1 MTSSKGPSISTD
13 EKPPVLFK
21 GGYDAWKNQFIDFID
36 RNVLGD
42 YIRKSLKE
50 GIMTP
55 PTKLLTLAGENGQDE
70 QREYKLPL
78 DMYSGE
84 QRKRHE
90 ADKLA
95 RSFLMEG
102 MSKEISKEIFF
113 TLDIKD
119 ATGKL
124 FWEHI
129 EKIETGPKLF
139 SRVKFLE
146 FENSELKEKISA
158 LNAQIQKLDSV
169 ENNENVNDLES
180 TNVDLQ
186 KKISDLEKKMD
197 KERSEFEIEKKA
209 FIKKFSDFSRK
220 CADEKKAVE
229 LKCLRL
235 SQKVSEFEKVIIL
248 EREKFV
254 KEKKEIEQKNVGF
267 FKEISGQRNNA
278 EKGFKEERSVFEAEI
293 KKLTAK
299 LSELSEKA
307 LKEQKTKSEFTKK
320 IDLLVQERDNFAS
333 MIKVLEKSV
342 SRSNQK
348 PVSSQSSVKSFDQIR
363 KTNLFYDR
371 NIDGSGTRP
380 RRRRYKDEELV
391 WKKKPVEDELKE
403 RKSCVHASNAKKN
416 KSSKGK
422 PDHIYSRDQLLRLSG
437 GVKVERCFKDHIFMT
452 LSLTSRDV
460 RLYSK
465 VVYCWELKNLPSM
478 VNAAGSE
485 LLLLEDFKVNTAS
498 RINTASQ
505 KLILVENSSLTSGIR
520 AKLSQK
526 HLFIMENLTES
537 SSTLVSKVPMLKP
550 SEFDMWKIR
559 IRKYILLTDY
569 SMWDIIENGPS
580 EAGRIG
586 PDGKRPPPKTDG
598 ERKIRQTEMKALS
611 TLLLSIPNEYQHQ
624 FCNCTDAQILWNALE
639 KRFAGTKS
647 IKRNQ
652 RDVLKQQYE
661 NFTSSKNESMTQ
673 TFDRFNKLI
682 GELATVGVK
691 MEQDDVNRKF
701 LRSLGDEWTM
711 YTVSYR
717 QSDNLEEKEL
727 DDLYNDLRVFE
738 TEVETKKKPTGYIH
752 NAALLS
758 ASTDTTANPEAVS
771 TASGVS
777 SEKGTETIFEAFL
790 SSHSNNSL
798 INDDLDQ
805 LHPDDLEEMDIK
817 WQMAMLSMRVKKF
830 IKRTGRN
837 NFSQRREN
845 GASFDKT
852 KVECYKCHMKGHF
865 ARECRSVVPNNN
877 HQQAQN
883 GGYNQNKNP
892 AQALVS
898 QQGMGFDWSDQAEEA
913 IQNQALMAEVSDL
926 PSEIRK
932 GQKRLC
938 LIVERFEEQIKGF
951 QANEL
956 QHSYDTN
963 YWKWEKNELE
973 TKLSKSLEESDRL
986 KEELSKVKLDI
997 EKFSYASKAMDSLL
1011 KAQIHD
1017 KMKPG
1022 IGYNNTPPPYNN
1034 NYISPTSDLLETKEK
1049 KDLSEKAFKIDPLD
1063 EVVIKDLTE
1072 KEASEYRYNDVSKE
1086 IPLENN
1092 IITNEGCGK
1101 ILVKSKEIEKTKGK
1115 DNKVHYKQT
1124 TVVNPGSCKQ
1134 CACSKAK
1141 SLNSG
1146 LKRGNQRNWNN
1157 QWAQKQGVDL
1167 SKINRP
1173 KPCFICGKLN
1183 HLAKYCFFNPT
1194 NQQMTFQRFVQKPVG
1209 YRKDGKKHVIKKHG
1223 ESKGPMKKKILK
1235 ASVKMWVPRST
1246 KTVSTADR
1254 VSAAGSITAA
1264 TCVSTAENINAAN
1277 TVSTSSKVNT
1287 AKTVTAANTVT
1298 TSNKVS
1304 TAKHASAAKAVS
1316 TSKTSTV
1323 SSKNVSKPIIV
1334 TKYSKNEELKFK
1346 NLGNQQ
1352 LKGKSIW
1359 HVDSGCSRHMTSNM
1373 SCLQD
1378 FKHINGGH
1386 VAFGDNLTGGK
1397 ISGKGNVTKG
1407 KMTFEDVY
1415 YVDQLKYNLLS
1426 VSQVCDKQ
1434 HSILF
1439 TNTECM
1445 ILAPGFKVVDE
1456 SMILLRTPRKDNV
1469 YCLDM
1474 DNVDSDSSLNC
1485 LVSKSSVDESSLWHR
1500 RMCHINFKTMNK
1512 LVKNNLVRGLPSK
1525 LFSCDDHCVACIKG
1539 KQHKTSHKTKEINS
1553 ISSCLQLLHMDL
1565 FGPTNVM
1572 SIGKKSYCLVIVD
1585 DYSRF
1590 TWVYFLRTKDETSG
1604 LIKSFILRI
1613 ENQTNQKVKVIRSD
1627 NGTEFKNLDLNTF
1640 CEEKGIERQYSA
1652 PRTPQKNGVAER
1664 RNRTLIEAARSLLAD
1679 SKLPITFWAEAVNTA
1694 CYVQNRVLVVK
1705 PKNKTPYELLNKRK
1719 PFIGF
1724 FKPFG
1729 CPCIILNTKSHLGK
1743 FDSKADDG
1751 LLVGYSSQSKAY
1763 RVFNSSSRIIEE
1775 NDNVKSNENTPNPIG
1790 TGPQW
1795 LFDIDSLTNSF
1806 GFSSDYAGSG
1816 SGGSG
1821 TTQVQESIS
1830 KSVIFPIPT
1839 VNSVEDCEK
1848 EPSTRPSQSEEEIR
1862 DEETQENKESEVAA
1876 ENTSVELHDSN
1887 LEAGLNE
1894 EPSHNTRVQ
1903 KNHPPQLVIGDISSP
1918 MMTRHQSRLQ
1928 EMQDQQHTVLSCFLS
1943 QLEPKKAHDAMKES
1957 SWIEAM
1963 QEELLQNKRD
1973 ERGIVIRN
1981 KARLVAQGYTQ
1992 EEGIDYEEVFAP
2004 VARIEAIILF
2014 LAYASYMNFKF
2025 YQVDVKSAF
2034 LYGSIEEEVYVCQP
2048 PGFENPSYP
2057 DRVYKLK
2064 KALYGLHQAPRAW
2077 YDTLSSYLLENGFER
2092 GVIDKTLF
2100 IKRKKKDIL
2109 LVQIYVD
2116 DIIFGSTRDNMCKE
2130 FEELMH
2136 QRFKMSSMGE
2146 LTFFLGLQVQ
2156 QKSDGIFICQSKYV
2170 QDILTKFGFSDSKP
2184 AITPME
2190 THKQITAD
2198 LEGEDMDVHHY
2209 RSMIGSLMYLTASR
2223 PDIMFPVCVCA
2234 RFQVRPK
2241 QSHFQAVKRIFR
2253 YLKGQP
2259 RLGLWYPHDS
2269 PFDLIAYSDS
2279 DLGGANL
2286 DRKSTS
2292 GGCQFLGARL
2302 VSWQCKKQTTMSTS
2316 TTEAEYIAAASC
2328 CSQVLWIQNQMLD
2341 YGVTF
2346 LHTPIFI
2353 DNSSAIS
2360 IVNNPVKHSKTK
2372 HIEIR
2377 YHFIRDC
2384 NEKKLIQVVKVHTDN
2399 QFADLFTK
2407 AFDVGRFTFLVTS
2420 VGMINSE

>member
-1 MTSSKGPSISTD
+1 
-13 EKPPVLFK
+13 
-21 GGYDAWKNQFIDFID
+21 
-36 RNVLGD
+36 
-42 YIRKSLKE
+42 
-50 GIMTP
+50 
-55 PTKLLTLAGENGQDE
+55 
-70 QREYKLPL
+70 
-78 DMYSGE
+78 
-84 QRKRHE
+84 
-90 ADKLA
+90 
-95 RSFLMEG
+95 
-102 MSKEISKEIFF
+102 
-113 TLDIKD
+113 
-119 ATGKL
+119 
-124 FWEHI
+124 
-129 EKIETGPKLF
+129 
-139 SRVKFLE
+139 
-146 FENSELKEKISA
+146 
-158 LNAQIQKLDSV
+158 
-169 ENNENVNDLES
+169 
-180 TNVDLQ
+180 
-186 KKISDLEKKMD
+186 
-197 KERSEFEIEKKA
+197 
-209 FIKKFSDFSRK
+209 
-220 CADEKKAVE
+220 
-229 LKCLRL
+229 
-235 SQKVSEFEKVIIL
+235 
-248 EREKFV
+248 
-254 KEKKEIEQKNVGF
+254 
-267 FKEISGQRNNA
+267 
-278 EKGFKEERSVFEAEI
+278 
-293 KKLTAK
+293 
-299 LSELSEKA
+299 
-307 LKEQKTKSEFTKK
+307 
-320 IDLLVQERDNFAS
+320 
-333 MIKVLEKSV
+333 
-342 SRSNQK
+342 
-348 PVSSQSSVKSFDQIR
+348 
-363 KTNLFYDR
+363 
-371 NIDGSGTRP
+371 
-380 RRRRYKDEELV
+380 
-391 WKKKPVEDELKE
+391 
-403 RKSCVHASNAKKN
+403 
-416 KSSKGK
+416 
-422 PDHIYSRDQLLRLSG
+422 
-437 GVKVERCFKDHIFMT
+437 
-452 LSLTSRDV
+452 
-460 RLYSK
+460 
-465 VVYCWELKNLPSM
+465 
-478 VNAAGSE
+478 
-485 LLLLEDFKVNTAS
+485 
-498 RINTASQ
+498 
-505 KLILVENSSLTSGIR
+505 
-520 AKLSQK
+520 
-526 HLFIMENLTES
+526 MENLTES

-559 IRKYILLTDY
+559 IRQYILLIDY

-611 TLLLSIPNEYQHQ
+611 TLLLAIPNEYQHQ
-624 FCNCTDAQILWNALE
+624 FCNCTDAQILWNALQ

-661 NFTSSKNESMTQ
+661 NFTPSKNESMTQ

-738 TEVETKKKPTGYIH
+738 TEVEIKKKPTGYVH

-771 TASGVS
+771 TTSGVS

-837 NFSQRREN
+837 NFSQIRED
-845 GASFDKT
+845 GAGFDKT

-883 GGYNQNKNP
+883 GGYTQNKNP

-926 PSEIRK
+926 PSEVISNLCTKSCIDTVKRYRDHN
-932 GQKRLC
+932 QSMCDDLKRLEKDRRDYV

-963 YWKWEKNELE
+963 DWKWEKNELE

-997 EKFSYASKAMDSLL
+997 EKFSCASKAMDSLL

-1049 KDLSEKAFKIDPLD
+1049 KDLSE
-1063 EVVIKDLTE
+1063 VVIKDLTE
-1072 KEASEYRYNDVSKE
+1072 KEASEYRDNDVSKE

-1101 ILVKSKEIEKTKGK
+1101 IWVKSKEIEKTKGK

-1134 CACSKAK
+1134 CDCSKAK

-1183 HLAKYCFFNPT
+1183 HLAKYCFFNPI

-1209 YRKDGKKHVIKKHG
+1209 YRKAGKKHV
-1223 ESKGPMKKKILK
+1223 
-1235 ASVKMWVPRST
+1235 
-1246 KTVSTADR
+1246 
-1254 VSAAGSITAA
+1254 
-1264 TCVSTAENINAAN
+1264 
-1277 TVSTSSKVNT
+1277 NT
-1287 AKTVTAANTVT
+1287 ANTVTAANTVT
-1298 TSNKVS
+1298 TANKVS

-1316 TSKTSTV
+1316 TSKTSTA
-1323 SSKNVSKPIIV
+1323 SSTNVSKPIIV

-1359 HVDSGCSRHMTSNM
+1359 HVDSGCSRHMTGNM

-1426 VSQVCDKQ
+1426 VSQV
-1434 HSILF
+1434 
-1439 TNTECM
+1439 
-1445 ILAPGFKVVDE
+1445 VDE

-1474 DNVDSDSSLNC
+1474 DNVYSDSSLNC
-1485 LVSKSSVDESSLWHR
+1485 LVSKASVDESSLWHR
-1500 RMCHINFKTMNK
+1500 RMCHMNFKTMNK
-1512 LVKNNLVRGLPSK
+1512 LVKNNLVKGLPSK
-1525 LFSCDDHCVACIKG
+1525 VFSCDDHCVACLKG

-1553 ISSCLQLLHMDL
+1553 ISSCLLLLHMDL

-1640 CEEKGIERQYSA
+1640 CEEKGIERQYRA
-1652 PRTPQKNGVAER
+1652 PRTPQQNGVAER
-1664 RNRTLIEAARSLLAD
+1664 RNRTLIEYARSLLAD
-1679 SKLPITFWAEAVNTA
+1679 SKLPITFWAKAVNTA

-1729 CPCIILNTKSHLGK
+1729 CPCTILNTKSHLGK

-1751 LLVGYSSQSKAY
+1751 FLVGYSSQSKAY

-1775 NDNVKSNENTPNPIG
+1775 SDNVKCNENTPNPIG
-1790 TGPQW
+1790 SGPQW

-1806 GFSSDYAGSG
+1806 GFSSDDYAGSG
-1816 SGGSG
+1816 CGGSG
-1821 TTQVQESIS
+1821 TRQVQESIS

-1839 VNSVEDCEK
+1839 VNSFEDCEK
-1848 EPSTRPSQSEEEIR
+1848 EPSTGPSQSEEESR

-1876 ENTSVELHDSN
+1876 ENTSVELNDSN

-1894 EPSHNTRVQ
+1894 EPSHNTRVP

-1943 QLEPKKAHDAMKES
+1943 QLEPKKAQDAMKES

-1963 QEELLQNKRD
+1963 QEELLQFKLQDVWDLVDLPKGHRAISTKWIFRNKRD

-2004 VARIEAIILF
+2004 MARIEAIRLF
-2014 LAYASYMNFKF
+2014 LAYASYMNFKV
-2025 YQVDVKSAF
+2025 YQMDVKSAF

-2048 PGFENPSYP
+2048 PGFEHPNYP

-2064 KALYGLHQAPRAW
+2064 KTLYGLHQAPRAW

-2116 DIIFGSTRDNMCKE
+2116 DIIFGSTRDKMCKE

-2184 AITPME
+2184 ASTPME

-2209 RSMIGSLMYLTASR
+2209 RSMIGSLMYLTTSR
-2223 PDIMFPVCVCA
+2223 PGIMFLVCVCA

-2253 YLKGQP
+2253 YLKGKP

-2269 PFDLIAYSDS
+2269 PFVLIAYSDS

-2292 GGCQFLGARL
+2292 GGC
-2302 VSWQCKKQTTMSTS
+2302 
-2316 TTEAEYIAAASC
+2316 
-2328 CSQVLWIQNQMLD
+2328 
-2341 YGVTF
+2341 
-2346 LHTPIFI
+2346 
-2353 DNSSAIS
+2353 
-2360 IVNNPVKHSKTK
+2360 
-2372 HIEIR
+2372 
-2377 YHFIRDC
+2377 
-2384 NEKKLIQVVKVHTDN
+2384 
-2399 QFADLFTK
+2399 
-2407 AFDVGRFTFLVTS
+2407 
-2420 VGMINSE
+2420 

>member
-1 MTSSKGPSISTD
+1 
-13 EKPPVLFK
+13 
-21 GGYDAWKNQFIDFID
+21 
-36 RNVLGD
+36 
-42 YIRKSLKE
+42 
-50 GIMTP
+50 
-55 PTKLLTLAGENGQDE
+55 
-70 QREYKLPL
+70 
-78 DMYSGE
+78 
-84 QRKRHE
+84 
-90 ADKLA
+90 
-95 RSFLMEG
+95 
-102 MSKEISKEIFF
+102 
-113 TLDIKD
+113 
-119 ATGKL
+119 
-124 FWEHI
+124 
-129 EKIETGPKLF
+129 
-139 SRVKFLE
+139 
-146 FENSELKEKISA
+146 
-158 LNAQIQKLDSV
+158 
-169 ENNENVNDLES
+169 
-180 TNVDLQ
+180 
-186 KKISDLEKKMD
+186 
-197 KERSEFEIEKKA
+197 
-209 FIKKFSDFSRK
+209 
-220 CADEKKAVE
+220 
-229 LKCLRL
+229 
-235 SQKVSEFEKVIIL
+235 
-248 EREKFV
+248 
-254 KEKKEIEQKNVGF
+254 
-267 FKEISGQRNNA
+267 
-278 EKGFKEERSVFEAEI
+278 
-293 KKLTAK
+293 
-299 LSELSEKA
+299 
-307 LKEQKTKSEFTKK
+307 
-320 IDLLVQERDNFAS
+320 
-333 MIKVLEKSV
+333 
-342 SRSNQK
+342 
-348 PVSSQSSVKSFDQIR
+348 
-363 KTNLFYDR
+363 
-371 NIDGSGTRP
+371 
-380 RRRRYKDEELV
+380 
-391 WKKKPVEDELKE
+391 
-403 RKSCVHASNAKKN
+403 
-416 KSSKGK
+416 
-422 PDHIYSRDQLLRLSG
+422 
-437 GVKVERCFKDHIFMT
+437 
-452 LSLTSRDV
+452 
-460 RLYSK
+460 
-465 VVYCWELKNLPSM
+465 M

-485 LLLLEDFKVNTAS
+485 LLLLEDFK
-498 RINTASQ
+498 SQ
-505 KLILVENSSLTSGIR
+505 TSLILTSGIR

-559 IRKYILLTDY
+559 IRQYILLTDY

-586 PDGKRPPPKTDG
+586 PDRKRPPPKTDG
-598 ERKIRQTEMKALS
+598 EKKMRQTEMKALS
-611 TLLLSIPNEYQHQ
+611 TLLLAIPNEYQHQ

-639 KRFAGTKS
+639 KRFVGTKS

-691 MEQDDVNRKF
+691 MEQDDINRKF

-771 TASGVS
+771 TASGVNP
-777 SEKGTETIFEAFL
+777 EKGTETIFEAFL

-837 NFSQRREN
+837 NFSQRRED
-845 GASFDKT
+845 GAGFDKT

-877 HQQAQN
+877 PQQAQN

-926 PSEIRK
+926 PSEVISNLCTKSCIDTVKRYRDHN
-932 GQKRLC
+932 QSMCDDLKRLEKDRRDYV

-1034 NYISPTSDLLETKEK
+1034 NYISPTSDLLETNKK

-1072 KEASEYRYNDVSKE
+1072 KEASENRDNDVSKE

-1101 ILVKSKEIEKTKGK
+1101 IWVKSKEIEKTKGK

-1124 TVVNPGSCKQ
+1124 TIVNPGSCKQ
-1134 CACSKAK
+1134 CDCSKAK

-1146 LKRGNQRNWNN
+1146 LKRGNQRNCNN
-1157 QWAQKQGVDL
+1157 QWAQKQGVDM

-1183 HLAKYCFFNPT
+1183 HLAKYCFFNPI
-1194 NQQMTFQRFVQKPVG
+1194 NQQMTFQRSVQKPVG

-1235 ASVKMWVPRST
+1235 ESIKMWVPRST
-1246 KTVSTADR
+1246 KTVSTTDR

-1264 TCVSTAENINAAN
+1264 TCVSTAENINVAN

-1287 AKTVTAANTVT
+1287 ANTVTAANTVT
-1298 TSNKVS
+1298 TSNKAS
-1304 TAKHASAAKAVS
+1304 TAKHSNAAKAVS
-1316 TSKTSTV
+1316 TSKTSTT

-1352 LKGKSIW
+1352 LKRKSIW
-1359 HVDSGCSRHMTSNM
+1359 HVDSGCYRHMTGNM

-1378 FKHINGGH
+1378 FKHINGGR

-1469 YCLDM
+1469 YRLDM

-1485 LVSKSSVDESSLWHR
+1485 LVSKASVDESSLWHR
-1500 RMCHINFKTMNK
+1500 RMCHMNFKTMNK

-1525 LFSCDDHCVACIKG
+1525 VFSCDDHCVACLKG

-1553 ISSCLQLLHMDL
+1553 ISSCLQLLHLDL

-1627 NGTEFKNLDLNTF
+1627 NGTEFKNFDLNTF

-1652 PRTPQKNGVAER
+1652 PRTPQQNGVAER

-1729 CPCIILNTKSHLGK
+1729 CPCTILNTKSHLGK

-1751 LLVGYSSQSKAY
+1751 FLVGYSSQSKAY
-1763 RVFNSSSRIIEE
+1763 RVFNTSSRIIEE
-1775 NDNVKSNENTPNPIG
+1775 SDNVKCNENTPNPIG

-1806 GFSSDYAGSG
+1806 SFRSDDYAGSG
-1816 SGGSG
+1816 CGGSE

-1839 VNSVEDCEK
+1839 VNSFEDCKK
-1848 EPSTRPSQSEEEIR
+1848 EPSTGPSQSEEESR

-1876 ENTSVELHDSN
+1876 ENTSVELNDSN
-1887 LEAGLNE
+1887 LEVGLNE

-1903 KNHPPQLVIGDISSP
+1903 KNHPPQLVIGDITSP

-1928 EMQDQQHTVLSCFLS
+1928 EMQDQQHTVLTCFLS

-1963 QEELLQNKRD
+1963 QEELLQFKLQDVWDLVDLPKGHRAIGTKWIFRNKRD

-1992 EEGIDYEEVFAP
+1992 EEGIDYE
-2004 VARIEAIILF
+2004 
-2014 LAYASYMNFKF
+2014 
-2025 YQVDVKSAF
+2025 
-2034 LYGSIEEEVYVCQP
+2034 
-2048 PGFENPSYP
+2048 
-2057 DRVYKLK
+2057 
-2064 KALYGLHQAPRAW
+2064 
-2077 YDTLSSYLLENGFER
+2077 
-2092 GVIDKTLF
+2092 
-2100 IKRKKKDIL
+2100 
-2109 LVQIYVD
+2109 
-2116 DIIFGSTRDNMCKE
+2116 
-2130 FEELMH
+2130 
-2136 QRFKMSSMGE
+2136 
-2146 LTFFLGLQVQ
+2146 
-2156 QKSDGIFICQSKYV
+2156 
-2170 QDILTKFGFSDSKP
+2170 
-2184 AITPME
+2184 
-2190 THKQITAD
+2190 
-2198 LEGEDMDVHHY
+2198 
-2209 RSMIGSLMYLTASR
+2209 
-2223 PDIMFPVCVCA
+2223 
-2234 RFQVRPK
+2234 
-2241 QSHFQAVKRIFR
+2241 
-2253 YLKGQP
+2253 
-2259 RLGLWYPHDS
+2259 
-2269 PFDLIAYSDS
+2269 
-2279 DLGGANL
+2279 
-2286 DRKSTS
+2286 
-2292 GGCQFLGARL
+2292 
-2302 VSWQCKKQTTMSTS
+2302 
-2316 TTEAEYIAAASC
+2316 
-2328 CSQVLWIQNQMLD
+2328 
-2341 YGVTF
+2341 
-2346 LHTPIFI
+2346 
-2353 DNSSAIS
+2353 
-2360 IVNNPVKHSKTK
+2360 
-2372 HIEIR
+2372 
-2377 YHFIRDC
+2377 
-2384 NEKKLIQVVKVHTDN
+2384 
-2399 QFADLFTK
+2399 
-2407 AFDVGRFTFLVTS
+2407 
-2420 VGMINSE
+2420 

>member
-1 MTSSKGPSISTD
+1 
-13 EKPPVLFK
+13 
-21 GGYDAWKNQFIDFID
+21 
-36 RNVLGD
+36 
-42 YIRKSLKE
+42 
-50 GIMTP
+50 
-55 PTKLLTLAGENGQDE
+55 
-70 QREYKLPL
+70 
-78 DMYSGE
+78 
-84 QRKRHE
+84 
-90 ADKLA
+90 
-95 RSFLMEG
+95 
-102 MSKEISKEIFF
+102 
-113 TLDIKD
+113 
-119 ATGKL
+119 
-124 FWEHI
+124 
-129 EKIETGPKLF
+129 
-139 SRVKFLE
+139 
-146 FENSELKEKISA
+146 
-158 LNAQIQKLDSV
+158 
-169 ENNENVNDLES
+169 
-180 TNVDLQ
+180 
-186 KKISDLEKKMD
+186 
-197 KERSEFEIEKKA
+197 
-209 FIKKFSDFSRK
+209 
-220 CADEKKAVE
+220 
-229 LKCLRL
+229 
-235 SQKVSEFEKVIIL
+235 
-248 EREKFV
+248 
-254 KEKKEIEQKNVGF
+254 
-267 FKEISGQRNNA
+267 
-278 EKGFKEERSVFEAEI
+278 
-293 KKLTAK
+293 
-299 LSELSEKA
+299 
-307 LKEQKTKSEFTKK
+307 
-320 IDLLVQERDNFAS
+320 
-333 MIKVLEKSV
+333 
-342 SRSNQK
+342 
-348 PVSSQSSVKSFDQIR
+348 
-363 KTNLFYDR
+363 
-371 NIDGSGTRP
+371 
-380 RRRRYKDEELV
+380 
-391 WKKKPVEDELKE
+391 
-403 RKSCVHASNAKKN
+403 
-416 KSSKGK
+416 
-422 PDHIYSRDQLLRLSG
+422 
-437 GVKVERCFKDHIFMT
+437 
-452 LSLTSRDV
+452 
-460 RLYSK
+460 
-465 VVYCWELKNLPSM
+465 
-478 VNAAGSE
+478 
-485 LLLLEDFKVNTAS
+485 
-498 RINTASQ
+498 
-505 KLILVENSSLTSGIR
+505 
-520 AKLSQK
+520 
-526 HLFIMENLTES
+526 
-537 SSTLVSKVPMLKP
+537 
-550 SEFDMWKIR
+550 
-559 IRKYILLTDY
+559 
-569 SMWDIIENGPS
+569 
-580 EAGRIG
+580 
-586 PDGKRPPPKTDG
+586 
-598 ERKIRQTEMKALS
+598 
-611 TLLLSIPNEYQHQ
+611 
-624 FCNCTDAQILWNALE
+624 
-639 KRFAGTKS
+639 
-647 IKRNQ
+647 
-652 RDVLKQQYE
+652 
-661 NFTSSKNESMTQ
+661 
-673 TFDRFNKLI
+673 
-682 GELATVGVK
+682 
-691 MEQDDVNRKF
+691 
-701 LRSLGDEWTM
+701 M

-752 NAALLS
+752 NAALLL

-771 TASGVS
+771 TASGVN
-777 SEKGTETIFEAFL
+777 SEKGTETIFKAFL

-837 NFSQRREN
+837 NFSQRREY
-845 GASFDKT
+845 GAGFDKT

-865 ARECRSVVPNNN
+865 ARECRSGVPNHN

-926 PSEIRK
+926 PSEDR
-932 GQKRLC
+932 RDYV

-973 TKLSKSLEESDRL
+973 TKLSKSLEENDRL

-1034 NYISPTSDLLETKEK
+1034 NYISPTLDLLETKEK

-1063 EVVIKDLTE
+1063 EVVVKDLTE
-1072 KEASEYRYNDVSKE
+1072 KEASENRDNVVSKE

-1101 ILVKSKEIEKTKGK
+1101 IWVKSKEIEKTKGK

-1124 TVVNPGSCKQ
+1124 TVVNPRPCKQ
-1134 CACSKAK
+1134 CACNKAK

-1146 LKRGNQRNWNN
+1146 IKR
-1157 QWAQKQGVDL
+1157 DE
-1167 SKINRP
+1167 
-1173 KPCFICGKLN
+1173 
-1183 HLAKYCFFNPT
+1183 
-1194 NQQMTFQRFVQKPVG
+1194 FQRFVQKPVG
-1209 YRKDGKKHVIKKHG
+1209 YRKPKKSV
-1223 ESKGPMKKKILK
+1223 ETKGPMKNKVLK
-1235 ASVKMWVPRST
+1235 ESVLIWVPRST
-1246 KTVSTADR
+1246 NS
-1254 VSAAGSITAA
+1254 
-1264 TCVSTAENINAAN
+1264 VSTAENINAAN
-1277 TVSTSSKVNT
+1277 TVTTANSVSTAENIN
-1287 AKTVTAANTVT
+1287 AANTVT
-1298 TSNKVS
+1298 TANKVS
-1304 TAKHASAAKAVS
+1304 TAKHASTAHAVS
-1316 TSKTSTV
+1316 TSKTSTA
-1323 SSKNVSKPIIV
+1323 SGKCVSKPIIV
-1334 TKYSKNEELKFK
+1334 TKYSKNEESKFK

-1359 HVDSGCSRHMTSNM
+1359 HVDSGCSRHMTGNM

-1386 VAFGDNLTGGK
+1386 VAFGDNLTSGK

-1426 VSQVCDKQ
+1426 VSHVCDKQ

-1445 ILAPGFKVVDE
+1445 ILAPGFKAVDE
-1456 SMILLRTPRKDNV
+1456 SMILLRTPRKNNV

-1485 LVSKSSVDESSLWHR
+1485 LVSKASVDESSLWHR
-1500 RMCHINFKTMNK
+1500 RMCHMNFKTMNK

-1525 LFSCDDHCVACIKG
+1525 VFSCDDHCVACLKG
-1539 KQHKTSHKTKEINS
+1539 KQHKTSHKTKELNT

-1627 NGTEFKNLDLNTF
+1627 NGTEFKNFDLNTF

-1652 PRTPQKNGVAER
+1652 PRTPQQNGVAER

-1729 CPCIILNTKSHLGK
+1729 CPCTILNTKSHLGK

-1751 LLVGYSSQSKAY
+1751 FLV
-1763 RVFNSSSRIIEE
+1763 
-1775 NDNVKSNENTPNPIG
+1775 
-1790 TGPQW
+1790 
-1795 LFDIDSLTNSF
+1795 
-1806 GFSSDYAGSG
+1806 GSG

-1830 KSVIFPIPT
+1830 QSVIFPIPT
-1839 VNSVEDCEK
+1839 VDPVEDCEK
-1848 EPSTRPSQSEEEIR
+1848 EPSTGPSQSEEESR
-1862 DEETQENKESEVAA
+1862 DEETQENKEPEVAT
-1876 ENTSVELHDSN
+1876 ENTSVELNDSN
-1887 LEAGLNE
+1887 LEVELNE
-1894 EPSHNTRVQ
+1894 EHSHHSRIQ
-1903 KNHPPQLVIGDISSP
+1903 KNHPPQLVIRDISSP
-1918 MMTRHQSRLQ
+1918 MMTRNQSRLQ

-1963 QEELLQNKRD
+1963 QEELLQFKLQDVWDLVDLPKGQRAIGTKWVFRNKRD
-1973 ERGIVIRN
+1973 KRGIVIRN
-1981 KARLVAQGYTQ
+1981 KAR
-1992 EEGIDYEEVFAP
+1992 
-2004 VARIEAIILF
+2004 IEAIRLF
-2014 LAYASYMNFKF
+2014 LAYASYMKFKV
-2025 YQVDVKSAF
+2025 YQMDVKSAF

-2077 YDTLSSYLLENGFER
+2077 YDTLSSYLLEDGFER

-2170 QDILTKFGFSDSKP
+2170 RNILTKFGFIDSKP
-2184 AITPME
+2184 ASTPME

-2198 LEGEDMDVHHY
+2198 LEGEVMDVHHY

-2241 QSHFQAVKRIFR
+2241 QSHYQAVKRIFR
-2253 YLKGQP
+2253 YLKGQS

-2269 PFDLIAYSDS
+2269 SFDLLAYSDS

-2302 VSWQCKKQTTMSTS
+2302 VSWQCKKQTTVSTS

-2353 DNSSAIS
+2353 DNSSVIS

-2377 YHFIRDC
+2377 YHFIRDY